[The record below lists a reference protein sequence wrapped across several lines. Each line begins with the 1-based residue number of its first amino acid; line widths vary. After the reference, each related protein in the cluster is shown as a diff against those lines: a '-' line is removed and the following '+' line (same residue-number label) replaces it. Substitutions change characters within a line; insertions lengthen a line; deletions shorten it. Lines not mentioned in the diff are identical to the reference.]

1 MDDSGAPRATSHKLG
16 VDMEQL
22 MLSLTESKNQQRD
35 CQDKDSESNEEQ
47 DMAVRNDNHFR
58 SKSRKAGSENWREN
72 ETSDYNENWREL
84 TIEKKVE
91 DGHEKSDEEDVV
103 NGPNKTKVKPKIRK

>member
-84 TIEKKVE
+84 TIEKNVE